1 MDLNS
6 PLLKA
11 MPQEAKPKPGRLLRR
26 VLILLLLIIAI
37 AAPIVLITTRTAPET
52 TVGPWLYW
60 LHDHIYLPIKAYTFT
75 LLYPL
80 GLILWG
86 PILLILILWLIS
98 YLSKTPIFK
107 QLQIYLGRKA
117 VRRKLLHPPL
127 IKSARRFKKLGMKP
141 ELLEA
146 VTTEQREKALLHL
159 ANLPLKQATRE
170 DRPIITRAARLTHL
184 HTRLLTLPPS
194 TPNNHLQAAIN
205 WLELYTRLR
214 TRQTG
219 TTTPEWL
226 DHLVSQTAA
235 QIDDIIIPLLQYTT
249 PHKLET
255 AKEKEARFDT
265 QTLAVD
271 LLYLASLKNDDLAA
285 RILGPNIP
293 TSKREATIAR
303 RLAASTASRRAFLD
317 RNRSRLENR
326 AHLYYSDSLAADPED
341 LSLTGRLSLL
351 IALDL
356 AALAN
361 VPDVALG
368 FIETIETLDFVLHLW
383 QTGKPDDRTAQ
394 GPSGQQRMLWLIHGL
409 PGPLDYRFCAELAEK
424 ETKRRK
430 EIWQLSRRFS
440 GEEKGP
446 IRKEDFDL
454 AESRVRAL
462 YHAAG
467 PDFKN

>member
-6 PLLKA
+6 SLLKE
-11 MPQEAKPKPGRLLRR
+11 MPKEAKPKPGRFLRR
-26 VLILLLLIIAI
+26 ILILILLIIAI

-52 TVGPWLYW
+52 AVGTWLYW

-80 GLILWG
+80 SLIPWG
-86 PILLILILWLIS
+86 AALFILILWTIS

-107 QLQIYLGRKA
+107 RLQIYLGRKA
-117 VRRKLLHPPL
+117 VRRKLLHPLL

-146 VTTEQREKALLHL
+146 VTTEQREKTLLHL
-159 ANLPLKQATRE
+159 DTPPT
-170 DRPIITRAARLTHL
+170 ITRATRLTHL

-194 TPNNHLQAAIN
+194 TTNNHLQAAVY

-214 TRQTG
+214 TPQTK
-219 TTTPEWL
+219 TDNPDRL
-226 DHLVSQTAA
+226 HHLISQTTA
-235 QIDDIIIPLLQYTT
+235 QIHDIITPLLQYTT

-255 AKEKEARFDT
+255 AKQKEARFDT

-271 LLYLASLKNDDLAA
+271 LLYLASLKNDTLAA
-285 RILGPNIP
+285 HVLGPKIP
-293 TSKREATIAR
+293 TKKRETLITR
-303 RLAASTASRRAFLD
+303 RLAISTASRRAFLD
-317 RNRSRLENR
+317 RNRGRLENR
-326 AHLYYSDSLAADPED
+326 AHLYYSDSLNADPED
-341 LSLTGRLSLL
+341 LPLIGRLSLL

-356 AALAN
+356 AAMTDM
-361 VPDVALG
+361 PDIALG

-383 QTGKPDDRTAQ
+383 QTGKPDDRTTKE
-394 GPSGQQRMLWLIHGL
+394 PSGQQRMLWLIHGL

-430 EIWQLSRRFS
+430 EIWLHSRRFS

-454 AESRVRAL
+454 AESRVHAL

-467 PDFKN
+467 PDFKKDS